1 MSDPSTQRWPVEK
14 VQRQLRADEALIEIV
29 RAERVFLASRKQPDI
44 PAKPEATRYLETGPK
59 AKK

>member
-1 MSDPSTQRWPVEK
+1 M
-14 VQRQLRADEALIEIV
+14 EIV
-29 RAERVFLASRKQPDI
+29 RAERAFLATRKQSDI